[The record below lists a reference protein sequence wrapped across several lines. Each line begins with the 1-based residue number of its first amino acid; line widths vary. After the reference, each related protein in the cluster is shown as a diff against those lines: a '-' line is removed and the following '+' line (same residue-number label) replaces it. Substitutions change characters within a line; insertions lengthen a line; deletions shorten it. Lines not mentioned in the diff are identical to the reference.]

1 MLHEKDRLSHCGAF
15 TVLVFHTVVF
25 LTLLHSCRGRSEVI
39 APSQPIVAF
48 IGEDIILPCH
58 LLPAMNAFDI
68 TMEWAR
74 PDLDPRFV
82 LVWRDGVE
90 LESKKHLSYRGR
102 TSLFTEE
109 LNHGNMSLK
118 LSKVKISDE
127 GTYRCFIPVLA
138 RASTVQLVVGA
149 VSPPVIQRSK
159 MLSAVVLQ
167 CESEGWYPEPEVLW
181 LDGEGNLLSAG
192 PTETLR
198 GPDGLYTVS
207 SRVTVEKSHI
217 NNFTC
222 RVKQQNINQTRETHV
237 HVPDDFF
244 MVPSTAST
252 PSTAGSPG
260 VITGSVIGCAL
271 LLLIS
276 AVLFVLW
283 KWRQKKSQNKK
294 RSLEDGAEHTE
305 EEKKVTSKRDNTGFH
320 VLMEPEGESAPLMAG
335 REEENNVIRA
345 EDEDASQSEHK
356 DETQQNQ
363 LKTKPDMDRAEGERD
378 VTSIKNENVP
388 LIPTEVEKHQKQDM
402 TGREVKRDGDEGEGE
417 QMMKPVKEDSGHS
430 LVLVAEGPKEQ
441 PQNVH
446 ADQEEEKEEET
457 RQEPMTGVRNKEP
470 NIKKKR
476 EKKANGKNIQEN
488 QREQRQ
494 QEVERQKQIQPKEQK
509 RKEREKDKMEPQ
521 TEKDNQHVLQDRKQD
536 MSKAGHE
543 DKKGKDQEENQSYIM
558 SATQKKA
565 ENQTEQ
571 ISESLEKTEEEKME
585 KDRKLQSEEQD
596 DLKRDKEKI
605 ETKTQKSDV
614 NQQVLDTRKQEAEHK
629 DKKGKD
635 QEGEQSNI
643 TAMTGWPESQNV
655 QMNEKSKEREIK
667 RDQSENKIPSV
678 STSEVTENPELKT
691 HQETAGRQN
700 QALREDNQ
708 LQTENQ
714 QPRNKEETSE
724 RNQEETKEQP
734 EESSKVVK
742 GEWKERGK
750 GGLESD
756 EGADIDETQKMS
768 KEIRREGQ
776 LQAEQHL
783 DVKEGI
789 PEKIAVFK
797 FLTVRGGGCQG
808 VQQQELI
815 ENNRRPQIKARRH
828 KREAEP
834 NVAQQQ
840 TVGKKRRQEEDSE
853 QTQKR
858 SKKLREQYDDERK
871 SEDKANMKQ
880 DIIDEEMDDL
890 SYQQDQAM
898 CQEDQQAED
907 MEQEQEV
914 RDEPKGMDWSS
925 LQD

>member
-1 MLHEKDRLSHCGAF
+1 MLHEKDRLSQCGAF
-15 TVLVFHTVVF
+15 TVLVFHTIVF
-25 LTLLHSCRGRSEVI
+25 LTLIHLCRGQSEVI

-48 IGEDIILPCH
+48 VGEDIILPCH
-58 LLPAMNAFDI
+58 LEPAMNAFDI
-68 TMEWAR
+68 TTEWAR

-90 LESKKHLSYRGR
+90 LESKKHSSYRGR

-109 LNHGNMSLK
+109 LKHGNVSLK

-149 VSPPVIQRSK
+149 VSPPVIQSSK
-159 MLSAVVLQ
+159 NLSAVVLQ

-207 SRVTVEKSHI
+207 SRVAVEKRHN

-222 RVKQQNINQTRETHV
+222 RVQQQNINQTRETHV
-237 HVPDDFF
+237 HVPDEFF
-244 MVPSTAST
+244 MVPSTPTTPST
-252 PSTAGSPG
+252 PSSPSTADSPG

-271 LLLIS
+271 LLLIA
-276 AVLFVLW
+276 AVVFVVW
-283 KWRQKKSQNKK
+283 KWRQKKFKNKR

-305 EEKKVTSKRDNTGFH
+305 EEKKVTSKRDNTGFQ

-335 REEENNVIRA
+335 REEENNVMRV
-345 EDEDASQSEHK
+345 EDKDASQSEHK

-363 LKTKPDMDRAEGERD
+363 LETKPDMDRAEGERD

-402 TGREVKRDGDEGEGE
+402 TGKEVKHEWDEGEGE
-417 QMMKPVKEDSGHS
+417 QTMKPVEEDSGRS

-441 PQNVH
+441 LQNVH
-446 ADQEEEKEEET
+446 ADQEEEKEET
-457 RQEPMTGVRNKEP
+457 RQEPMTDVRKKEP

-476 EKKANGKNIQEN
+476 EKKENGKKLQEN
-488 QREQRQ
+488 QREGRQ
-494 QEVERQKQIQPKEQK
+494 QEVERQKQIQPEEQK

-536 MSKAGHE
+536 TSKAGHE

-558 SATQKKA
+558 TATQRKA
-565 ENQTEQ
+565 ENQTEK
-571 ISESLEKTEEEKME
+571 INESLEKTEEEKME
-585 KDRKLQSEEQD
+585 KERKLQSEEQD

-605 ETKTQKSDV
+605 ETKTQKRDV
-614 NQQVLDTRKQEAEHK
+614 NQQVLDTSKQEAEHK
-629 DKKGKD
+629 DKKG

-643 TAMTGWPESQNV
+643 TTMTERKTESQNV
-655 QMNEKSKEREIK
+655 QISEKAEQREIK
-667 RDQSENKIPSV
+667 RDQSENKLTSV
-678 STSEVTENPELKT
+678 SREVMGKPDLKT

-700 QALREDNQ
+700 QELQEENQ
-708 LQTENQ
+708 LQTEKQ
-714 QPRNKEETSE
+714 Q
-724 RNQEETKEQP
+724 QETKEQP

-742 GEWKERGK
+742 VEWKERGK
-750 GGLESD
+750 EGLESD
-756 EGADIDETQKMS
+756 EGADIDETQKTS
-768 KEIRREGQ
+768 KEIRREE
-776 LQAEQHL
+776 QAEQHL

-789 PEKIAVFK
+789 PEKIEVFMSSH
-797 FLTVRGGGCQG
+797 LLAERGGECQG

-815 ENNRRPQIKARRH
+815 ENNRRPQIKARRRGKQH
-828 KREAEP
+828 KREEEP

-840 TVGKKRRQEEDSE
+840 TVCRKRSQEEDSK
-853 QTQKR
+853 QTQER
-858 SKKLREQYDDERK
+858 SRKLKKLKKLNGDEIK

-880 DIIDEEMDDL
+880 DIIDEEMDDV
-890 SYQQDQAM
+890 SYQQDRAFM
-898 CQEDQQAED
+898 CQEDQQEED
-907 MEQEQEV
+907 ME
-914 RDEPKGMDWSS
+914 
-925 LQD
+925 L